1 MRNMS
6 FTLTTEQLLA
16 GIKRVTRRTGWLTL
30 KRGDLIQPVKKCMGL
45 KPGEHIEPLR
55 APLRIISVRRELLC
69 RMTDDVSY
77 GISECALEG
86 FGEHP
91 TLCKPSEFIDF
102 FCKTHKCTP
111 ADFVTRIEFD
121 YT

>member
-6 FTLTTEQLLA
+6 FALTTEQILA

-30 KRGDLIQPVKKCMGL
+30 KPGTLIQPVKKCMGL

-55 APLRIISVRRELLC
+55 APLLIISVRREPLR

-77 GISECALEG
+77 GIAECALEG
-86 FGEHP
+86 FSSHP
-91 TLCKPSEFIDF
+91 TLCKPPDFIDF

-111 ADFVTRIEFD
+111 DAFVTRIEFE